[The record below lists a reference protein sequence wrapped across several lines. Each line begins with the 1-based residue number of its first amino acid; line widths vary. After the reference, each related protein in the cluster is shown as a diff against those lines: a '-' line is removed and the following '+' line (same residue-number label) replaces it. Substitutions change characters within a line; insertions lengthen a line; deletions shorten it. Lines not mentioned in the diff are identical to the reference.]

1 MKLRVRWEVSE
12 QSGAKTTL
20 RRPMSLLDRLI
31 AYNLL
36 LVVVLI
42 FPFFLASL
50 FALAS
55 GSSSPDI
62 ATGRTFEIALGWRT
76 TTYYFVVPWLG
87 LIYDSVKIALEITGG
102 AFLLLAGLSWLFKRI
117 KR

>member
-1 MKLRVRWEVSE
+1 MKLRVHWEVSE

-55 GSSSPDI
+55 GSSSPDT

-76 TTYYFVVPWLG
+76 TTYYFVVPWFG
-87 LIYDSVKIALEITGG
+87 LTYDLVKIALEISGG

-117 KR
+117 RR